1 MATELISPI
10 LQLILALLPALMR
23 SEVDKLASEIN
34 RREKEWE
41 DEQQKILEEIDRAG
55 SISELN
61 LIISKLLRR
70 VQG

>member
-1 MATELISPI
+1 MSTEIIGPI
-10 LQLILALLPALMR
+10 LQLILALIPVLKK
-23 SEVDKLASEIN
+23 SEVDRLTAEIN
-34 RREKEWE
+34 ERQKEWE

-61 LIISKLLRR
+61 AIISKLLRR